1 MGACAYACV
10 RVRFN
15 SACVCVCKLTTIVA
29 GLHGILRDGAVVVGR
44 GGDVDAGVGQA
55 PNVVRP
61 SSEDET
67 NRSQKSHQNTCIL
80 QERRPRGGRPDRQR
94 HPGPGFDSG
103 STSRAKRCIVFFVYI
118 RTECLVPHLR
128 TGCLVLPM
136 RTEGLVPVMRSE

>member
-1 MGACAYACV
+1 MCV
-10 RVRFN
+10 R
-15 SACVCVCKLTTIVA
+15 KLTTIVA

-61 SSEDET
+61 SAGDET
-67 NRSQKSHQNTCIL
+67 NRSEKSRQNTCIL
-80 QERRPRGGRPDRQR
+80 QARRPRGSRPDRQR

-103 STSRAKRCIVFFVYI
+103 STSRAQRCIVFVYI
-118 RTECLVPHLR
+118 RTECLVPRLR

-136 RTEGLVPVMRSE
+136 RTECLVPVMRSE